1 MWTEED
7 LKALH
12 ERWTRDRRSLRTPE
26 QLAQRIQV
34 SPRTVRRWL
43 ADRRMPGMR
52 MGDSWRIYPEILE
65 NPAKWINDV
74 RGRKGENANPER

>member
-1 MWTEED
+1 
-7 LKALH
+7 
-12 ERWTRDRRSLRTPE
+12 
-26 QLAQRIQV
+26 
-34 SPRTVRRWL
+34 
-43 ADRRMPGMR
+43 MR